1 MKLKVILIGETDQ
14 KEFKIIENQYIDK
27 IKRYTDFT
35 IKLIKDPG
43 KGLKLSPEELK
54 KKESKLLLEEISPS
68 DKVILLD
75 EKGKSYSS
83 SQFAT
88 EFLLREQESNTKSL
102 VLIVGGPFGFSDE
115 VVKRSNGKI
124 SLSSM
129 TFTHQMVRMILFE
142 QLYRG
147 YSILKGEKYHHE

>member
-27 IKRYTDFT
+27 IKRYADIT
-35 IKLIKDPG
+35 IKIIKDPG
-43 KGLKLSPEELK
+43 KGLKLSSEELK
-54 KKESKLLLEEISPS
+54 KKESKLFLEEILPS

-75 EKGKSYSS
+75 EKGKTYNST
-83 SQFAT
+83 QFAND
-88 EFLLREQESNTKSL
+88 FLLREQESNTKSL
-102 VLIVGGPFGFSDE
+102 VLLVGGPFGFSDDII
-115 VVKRSNGKI
+115 KRSNGKI
-124 SLSSM
+124 SLSPL
-129 TFTHQMVRMILFE
+129 TFTHQMIRMILFE

>member
-27 IKRYTDFT
+27 IKRYADFT
-35 IKLIKDPG
+35 IKMIKDPG

-54 KKESKLLLEEISPS
+54 KKESKLLLEEILPS

-75 EKGKSYSS
+75 EKGKFYSS
-83 SQFAT
+83 TQFAND
-88 EFLLREQESNTKSL
+88 FLLREQESNTKSL
-102 VLIVGGPFGFSDE
+102 VLIIGGPFGFSEE
-115 VVKRSNGKI
+115 VIKRSNGKI
-124 SLSSM
+124 SLSSL

>member
-14 KEFKIIENQYIDK
+14 KEFKTIENQYIEK
-27 IKRYTDFT
+27 IKRCNDFT
-35 IKLIKDPG
+35 IKMIKDPG
-43 KGLKLSPEELK
+43 KGLKLSAEDLK
-54 KKESKLLLEEISPS
+54 KKEAKLLLEELLPT

-83 SQFAT
+83 TQFAT
-88 EFLLREQESNTKSL
+88 DFLLREKESNTKNL
-102 VLIVGGPFGFSDE
+102 VLIIGGPFGFSE
-115 VVKRSNGKI
+115 EIIKRSNGKI

-129 TFTHQMVRMILFE
+129 TFTHQMVRMFLFE

>member
-1 MKLKVILIGETDQ
+1 MKLKVIVIGETDQ
-14 KEFKIIENQYIDK
+14 KEFKLIENQYIEK
-27 IKRYTDFT
+27 IKRYTEFSY
-35 IKLIKDPG
+35 KVIKDPG
-43 KGLKLSPEELK
+43 KGLKLSSEELK
-54 KKESKLLLEEISPS
+54 KKEAKLLFEEILPS

-83 SQFAT
+83 TQFAKD
-88 EFLLREQESNTKSL
+88 FLLREQESNTKNL
-102 VLIVGGPFGFSDE
+102 VLVIGGPFGFGED
-115 VVKRSNGKI
+115 VIKRSNGKI